1 MTAARRSVALL
12 IVCALACLLAPVGA
26 WAQKLRAERPT
37 YAVGDKWIRSDGVF
51 DLLRIEKDLYV
62 FAAEGGREIQMTKD
76 LAIVRV
82 SRRGEV
88 EWELHPAP
96 RIKWPLVVGKWGV
109 EQVTLLAPGWPE
121 LSILTRP
128 ISFRSRSS
136 AWMTWEV
143 SGHETIELA
152 AGTFNAFKILQYF
165 ASDSTRLRI
174 PGVLTL
180 WYSPEARQLV
190 KAEGPILNFELAAL
204 DRPTTVAATPAGV
217 SPSRPPQKTSPPIG
231 SGSPPLVSP
240 STTPVPE
247 ASPLTMVVTAPA
259 EPAAVEREDLNVEAL
274 LSGGH
279 GKRQVL
285 VTLNG
290 TEITRLDGGAGP
302 QSVPLKVP
310 LKLREGANTVA
321 LSVTDGSGTTHQET
335 RAVNFVKPP
344 PVTVAFTYPQDAA
357 RLRDESSVI
366 AAQVSS
372 ERGVRRVVVELN
384 GKEVHQQ
391 VERQPAKSLLLAVP
405 VKLQEGVNSI
415 RVRAVD
421 SQGTAGE
428 GVRAVTLEPKPVAV
442 AVPDKPAPRP
452 PTREQWAVVIGV
464 SRHEDPTIPRL
475 RYTVPDAEA
484 IYQTLLASGGFKRE
498 RVLLLTDKTDRK
510 PTLRNIRWA
519 LGTFLARSAG
529 KDDTV
534 LIFFAGHGAPEVD
547 PRGVERDGFAK
558 YLVPADAEADDL
570 YSSAL
575 PMDELETIFSR
586 IEAERVVAFLDTCY
600 SGAAGGRTFGSRK
613 TRAGHVDDEFIQRL
627 ARSRGRAIITA
638 SRAAEVSLELP
649 ELGHGVFTYYL
660 VEGLRG
666 AADTNTDGIVTL
678 QELYEFV
685 EQQVARKARA
695 AGGNQHPI
703 MRGHLEGVL
712 PLARVKR

>member
-1 MTAARRSVALL
+1 
-12 IVCALACLLAPVGA
+12 
-26 WAQKLRAERPT
+26 
-37 YAVGDKWIRSDGVF
+37 
-51 DLLRIEKDLYV
+51 
-62 FAAEGGREIQMTKD
+62 
-76 LAIVRV
+76 
-82 SRRGEV
+82 
-88 EWELHPAP
+88 
-96 RIKWPLVVGKWGV
+96 
-109 EQVTLLAPGWPE
+109 
-121 LSILTRP
+121 
-128 ISFRSRSS
+128 
-136 AWMTWEV
+136 
-143 SGHETIELA
+143 
-152 AGTFNAFKILQYF
+152 
-165 ASDSTRLRI
+165 
-174 PGVLTL
+174 
-180 WYSPEARQLV
+180 
-190 KAEGPILNFELAAL
+190 
-204 DRPTTVAATPAGV
+204 
-217 SPSRPPQKTSPPIG
+217 
-231 SGSPPLVSP
+231 
-240 STTPVPE
+240 
-247 ASPLTMVVTAPA
+247 
-259 EPAAVEREDLNVEAL
+259 
-274 LSGGH
+274 
-279 GKRQVL
+279 
-285 VTLNG
+285 
-290 TEITRLDGGAGP
+290 
-302 QSVPLKVP
+302 
-310 LKLREGANTVA
+310 
-321 LSVTDGSGTTHQET
+321 
-335 RAVNFVKPP
+335 
-344 PVTVAFTYPQDAA
+344 
-357 RLRDESSVI
+357 
-366 AAQVSS
+366 
-372 ERGVRRVVVELN
+372 VRRVVVELN